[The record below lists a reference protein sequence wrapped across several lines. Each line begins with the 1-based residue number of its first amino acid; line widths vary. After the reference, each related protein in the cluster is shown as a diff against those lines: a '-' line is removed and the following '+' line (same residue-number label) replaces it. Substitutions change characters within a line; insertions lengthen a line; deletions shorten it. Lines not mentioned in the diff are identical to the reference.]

1 MMSKRSRLQIAM
13 KSRASWVKIS
23 PSRPTVYDKRTVPD
37 NTTEGRDSTRSGREW
52 GNGVEWASTPKR
64 SRAAVFKFSRA
75 FCVWLRLA
83 LSGCVSGEKRREL
96 LRVVACGCV
105 CLRVYV
111 PKNVPKFLR
120 LTPHSFPTFA
130 FNSSKKFSTTINSPV
145 SLAPLFRIIT
155 NR

>member
-1 MMSKRSRLQIAM
+1 MCLLLLLKTVCLCTSCRHADDEQTVPSQIAM

-23 PSRPTVYDKRTVPD
+23 PSRTTLVRQEDGARQYDGGPGIR
-37 NTTEGRDSTRSGREW
+37 
-52 GNGVEWASTPKR
+52 TPKR

-96 LRVVACGCV
+96 LRLVACGCV

-111 PKNVPKFLR
+111 PKNVPKVLAGQGSR
-120 LTPHSFPTFA
+120 LVARGS
-130 FNSSKKFSTTINSPV
+130 
-145 SLAPLFRIIT
+145 
-155 NR
+155 